1 METPR
6 EIPVYAFI
14 KRELKNQIESGEL
27 AEGTRLASEHELARQ
42 YNVSRNPTRQA
53 MRDLEL
59 EGYIVRSPGR
69 GSFVA
74 PKAQWQKPLRVEG
87 WRTVALACP
96 EFECHYTRSVV
107 RRFNQTAVDKGFHT
121 MFYFLRFSHEAE
133 FEFLANMR
141 NSGVEGVAFWLQ
153 HATDKTLDLLRKFQ
167 KSGYPFVLVDPYVR
181 GFQTDF
187 VVTDNEDIAYQL
199 TKALVRRKHKN
210 IAYITSELDN
220 TAAEDRFSG
229 YRRALKEAAILFN
242 VDLMGIFGSS
252 GGSPA
257 SVVSRIMAYRSRP
270 TAFLCADDGIAANLL
285 DELAELGFDVPGDVQ
300 VALVDDNEL
309 TEALGIPMI
318 SAVQAGDEMGRQ
330 SAEILLERI
339 ESPQRTVQ
347 QRFLKAEL
355 RVHAQVSREAAPEER
370 RIQTSAGETA

>member
-1 METPR
+1 METPP

-27 AEGTRLASEHELARQ
+27 PEGARLASEHELARQ

-59 EGYIVRSPGR
+59 EGYIVRRPGS

-74 PKAQWQKPLRVEG
+74 PKAQWQKPLRIEG

-107 RRFNQTAVDKGFHT
+107 RAFNRTAAERGLHT
-121 MFYFLRFSHEAE
+121 MFYFLRFTAETE

-153 HATDKTLDLLRKFQ
+153 HATEKTLDLLRKFQ
-167 KSGYPFVLVDPYVR
+167 RSGYPFVLVDRYVR

-187 VVTDNEDIAYQL
+187 VVSDNEDMAYRL
-199 TKALVRRKHKN
+199 TNALVSRDHKN
-210 IAYITSELDN
+210 IAFITSGLDN

-229 YRRALKEAAILFN
+229 YRRALKEAGVLFN
-242 VDLMGIFGSS
+242 VDLMGILGSS
-252 GGSPA
+252 GGPPV
-257 SVVSRIMAYRSRP
+257 SVVSRLMAHRRRP
-270 TAFLCADDGIAANLL
+270 TAFFCADDGSGESARRVGRAW
-285 DELAELGFDVPGDVQ
+285 
-300 VALVDDNEL
+300 
-309 TEALGIPMI
+309 I
-318 SAVQAGDEMGRQ
+318 SG
-330 SAEILLERI
+330 
-339 ESPQRTVQ
+339 
-347 QRFLKAEL
+347 
-355 RVHAQVSREAAPEER
+355 SR
-370 RIQTSAGETA
+370 